1 VSVTA
6 DRPPGGGAPTA
17 ATAAAPPAV
26 SKLGVTVTTMIA
38 MISMIMSSTMVNVAI
53 PDIMGAYGIGQDQ
66 AHWMSTGFLAA
77 MTVSMLLNAWL
88 VARFGPQAAFQ
99 GAVALFIIAAVIGQT
114 SPSYGGLIV
123 ARVVQGVCAGII
135 QPLAMSTVFLVY
147 PPEERGRAMG
157 WFGMGIVLGP
167 TIGPVLGGVIVD
179 TVAWPWVF
187 SAPVPVMIVSAAMG
201 WIYLPAR
208 DPAARRVTVNMIS
221 FALITAALWLF
232 LNGITEGQ
240 RDGWDA
246 DRCFILLI
254 GSAASFA
261 WFLYRE
267 ATHPAPLIQLRLFS
281 VWHYTASAVVAFVF
295 GAGMFGTLFLVP
307 VMVQTVQ
314 GFTATKA
321 GMMLLPGGL
330 VAMMVFPLAGRL
342 SETVPAV
349 WTISIGLSVF
359 GLSCLWLASA
369 EIATGFWT
377 LALLVAFGR
386 VGLGLVMPAL
396 NLGAMSSVPRD
407 LVPSAAGTLN
417 FIRMT
422 GAAIG
427 VNALAIVID
436 SRIATHAQ
444 GLAATQTPGNVP
456 LSELIAMLSA
466 RLAASGVPA
475 GDREPAALGYVRGLV
490 DLKAHE
496 LAFHDGF
503 AMLTIAFGV
512 GLVTTLVLMRNRI
525 NRS

>member
-1 VSVTA
+1 MSTTA
-6 DRPPGGGAPTA
+6 DAAAVAPP
-17 ATAAAPPAV
+17 AAPPAI
-26 SKLGVTVTTMIA
+26 SKVGVTITTMIA

-53 PDIMGAYGIGQDQ
+53 PDIMGAFGIGQDQ
-66 AHWMSTGFLAA
+66 AHWMSTGFLSA

-88 VARFGPQAAFQ
+88 VGRFGPRASFQ
-99 GAVALFIIAAVIGQT
+99 GAVALFIVAAAIGQL
-114 SPSYGGLIV
+114 SPTYGGLVV
-123 ARVVQGVCAGII
+123 ARVLQGMCAGII
-135 QPLAMSTVFLVY
+135 QPLAMSTVFLAY

-167 TIGPVLGGVIVD
+167 TIGPTLGGVIVD
-179 TVAWPWVF
+179 SVAWQWVF
-187 SAPVPVMIVSAAMG
+187 SAPVPVMMISAAMG
-201 WIYLPAR
+201 WIFLPAR
-208 DPAARRVTVNMIS
+208 DPAARRVGVNLTS
-221 FALITAALWLF
+221 FVLITAALGLF

-246 DRCFILLI
+246 DHCFLLLI

-267 ATHPAPLIQLRLFS
+267 STHPAPLIQLRLFS
-281 VWHYTASAVVAFVF
+281 VWHYTASAIVAFVF

-321 GMMLLPGGL
+321 GLMLLPGGM
-330 VAMMVFPLAGRL
+330 VAMAVFPIAGRL
-342 SETVPAV
+342 SQTVPPV
-349 WTISIGLSVF
+349 WIISIGLAVF
-359 GLSCLWLASA
+359 GLSCLWLADA
-369 EIATGFWT
+369 GIATGFWT

-386 VGLGLVMPAL
+386 IGLGLVMPSL
-396 NLGAMSSVPRD
+396 NLGAMSSVPRE
-407 LVPSAAGTLN
+407 LVPSAAGTMN

-436 SRIATHAQ
+436 SRIATHSQ
-444 GLAATQTPGNVP
+444 SLAATQTAGNVP
-456 LSELIAMLSA
+456 LAELLEMLTD
-466 RLAASGVPA
+466 RLARIGVPE
-475 GDREPAALGYVRGLV
+475 GERQGAALAYVGRLL

-503 AMLTIAFGV
+503 AVLTLAFAI
-512 GLVTTLVLMRNRI
+512 GLASTIVLMRKRAG
-525 NRS
+525 RT